1 MQVTRVCINATANL
15 KDLVSELQEVTDWF
29 HLGIC
34 LGILLAKLQS
44 IKRDY
49 RHIDERRREVLLAWR
64 DNEKPTWPK
73 LVSALVDMRNISLA
87 YQIAGKYGNKTVCKQ
102 IISIHNVTLR
112 LSIGNVAV
120 QHHSIQPNP
129 LHLGRLMIPPPPLPA
144 LYPAVKQKWPGK
156 HYLLLLPPPSHN
168 RASEV

>member
-1 MQVTRVCINATANL
+1 MQVTRTFINVTANL

-44 IKRDY
+44 IKQDY

-64 DNEKPTWPK
+64 DNEDPTWSK

-87 YQIAGKYGNKTVCKQ
+87 YQIAGKYGNNTICKLNIQ
-102 IISIHNVTLR
+102 TISIQNATLG
-112 LSIGNVAV
+112 LNIGNAAV
-120 QHHSIQPNP
+120 
-129 LHLGRLMIPPPPLPA
+129 
-144 LYPAVKQKWPGK
+144 
-156 HYLLLLPPPSHN
+156 
-168 RASEV
+168 